1 MTYDLILADLKGQY
15 GEQAVLTPRD
25 VAAQL
30 GRTPQAVANLK
41 HRGTLPF
48 PTVEVGDRYGVSIYD
63 FADWLAS
70 GSKPKGTKAKAS
82 APPPVPPPANRRKN
96 LAAILLAFQQQ
107 RDFLADLCRELEC
120 LLLEAEAEDAAG
132 SDTQED
138 AQDEKSRH
146 DGRL

>member
-70 GSKPKGTKAKAS
+70 GSKPKGAKAKAS

-96 LAAILLAFQQQ
+96 LAAMLLAFQQQ

-120 LLLEAEAEDAAG
+120 LVLEAEAEDAAG
-132 SDTQED
+132 SDANNGQ
-138 AQDEKSRH
+138 EKSRH